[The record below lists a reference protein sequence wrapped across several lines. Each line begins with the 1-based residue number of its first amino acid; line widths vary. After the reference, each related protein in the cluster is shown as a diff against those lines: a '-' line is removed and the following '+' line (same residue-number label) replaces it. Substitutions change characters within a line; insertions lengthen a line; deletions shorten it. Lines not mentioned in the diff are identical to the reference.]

1 MRSVELGVCPMQ
13 LFLFL
18 ITWRSSS
25 SKSAPVYKVSSK
37 SDDFSR
43 RYDDISIFKMA
54 AVCHLEFWKF
64 SFLIRWCSSSSKS
77 AAAVYKILW
86 KSDDFHWDMALYR
99 FSKRRPSAVL
109 ELFYTTIR
117 DHQRSLAV
125 AGRSCLSNF
134 MSIWYTDLKNFSHLW
149 LEMPIQAP
157 KMGFGGL
164 WTPKFD
170 HSSSRPPKGTS
181 LHNSASFKLST
192 VKIRWG
198 VWPEGELT
206 ESVMDIHTHA
216 QVNLYS
222 FHALHSIG
230 QTMIPFV
237 FLVPRW
243 WH

>member
-1 MRSVELGVCPMQ
+1 MTIYRFSK
-13 LFLFL
+13 
-18 ITWRSSS
+18 WRPFATSWILEIFIFDQVMFIQF
-25 SKSAPVYKVSSK
+25 KICCCCVQNLMKIRR
-37 SDDFSR
+37 FSL
-43 RYDDISIFKMA
+43 RYGAISIFKTA
-54 AVCHLEFWKF
+54 AVRRLGIVLYHHT
-64 SFLIRWCSSSSKS
+64 RPPTKS
-77 AAAVYKILW
+77 
-86 KSDDFHWDMALYR
+86 
-99 FSKRRPSAVL
+99 
-109 ELFYTTIR
+109 
-117 DHQRSLAV
+117 V